1 MATPESAG
9 TAIAAVAQDISDD
22 FARLLVN
29 VLRAADRALLPVL
42 RDALDNDRTATVRA
56 VRGLTLR
63 TDIREALRGAGYD
76 DLIETTASDAVERM
90 AEVLR
95 KQRRVTGVRSFI
107 MPNPQRIAALAEI
120 GRANLLGVA
129 EDIATALNAAVSVW
143 SLTVR
148 NQDDIL
154 KGLAKVLDTNF
165 NEVQTLFDTQVS
177 IYGRQLQA
185 MSTEDLGPEQAYL
198 YVGPADGRTRD
209 WCLERYG
216 KVYTRDEIEAM
227 DNNQLPNPFITGGGY
242 NCRHSF
248 LPVVL
253 EEYTSLVGTN
263 KRAPNFAVNMKEIRQ
278 LRENARRAD
287 RRRLARNRTVT
298 N

>member
-1 MATPESAG
+1 
-9 TAIAAVAQDISDD
+9 
-22 FARLLVN
+22 
-29 VLRAADRALLPVL
+29 
-42 RDALDNDRTATVRA
+42 
-56 VRGLTLR
+56 
-63 TDIREALRGAGYD
+63 
-76 DLIETTASDAVERM
+76 
-90 AEVLR
+90 
-95 KQRRVTGVRSFI
+95 
-107 MPNPQRIAALAEI
+107 
-120 GRANLLGVA
+120 
-129 EDIATALNAAVSVW
+129 VSVW

-165 NEVQTLFDTQVS
+165 NDVQTLFDTQVS

-185 MSTEDLGPEQAYL
+185 MSTEDLGPEQAYM

-216 KVYTRDEIEAM
+216 KVYTRAEIEAM

-248 LPVVL
+248 LPVVS
-253 EEYTSLVGTN
+253 EEYTSLVGKN
-263 KRAPNFAVNMKEIRQ
+263 KRAPNFAVNMNEIRK